1 MEEGPKD
8 RDVAV
13 PPDQQAPVV
22 AEPGDG
28 PFDLPASSVSPKG
41 PAVLMLALAIGEMRT
56 NELDAS
62 LLEPTAKGERVVSA
76 IADESIRV
84 LSRHSG
90 SSIAYSDRGECLWRE
105 LDLTR
110 ASAMEGNSQRNT
122 LTVCQYHELC
132 ALALSGLADVEAPF
146 FAGANVASMKH
157 SLHRI
162 RPCWLSTVEKVRQIL
177 SQPPCSSQSFKRRQQ
192 VLGLAYS
199 AGRSTQR
206 APVRRI
212 QRIPSRTFRL
222 FAQGRPLLRTRGSSG
237 AIFSHGRSEMSFW
250 RAIDSPLSEGNS
262 SPSTYA
268 SV

>member
-1 MEEGPKD
+1 MKESSED

-13 PPDQQAPVV
+13 PADQQTPVI
-22 AEPGDG
+22 AEPGNG
-28 PFDLPASSVSPKG
+28 SFDLPTSSISPKR
-41 PAVLMLALAIGEMRT
+41 PAVLMLALAVGEVRT
-56 NELDAS
+56 NEFDTS
-62 LLEPTAKGERVVSA
+62 LPEPKAKGQRVVSA
-76 IADESIRV
+76 IADESVRV
-84 LSRHSG
+84 LSRPSRPG
-90 SSIAYSDRGECLWRE
+90 ITYSNRGERLWRE

-122 LTVCQYHELC
+122 LAVCQYHELC
-132 ALALSGLADVEAPF
+132 ALALSGLADVETPF

-162 RPCWLSTVEKVRQIL
+162 RPCSLSSVRKVRQIL
-177 SQPPCSSQSFKRRQQ
+177 SQTPCSSQSLRRRQQ

-237 AIFSHGRSEMSFW
+237 AIFSHCRSEMSFW

-262 SPSTYA
+262 SPSTYV
-268 SV
+268 SL